1 LPKCRKIL
9 LNKKIMLRPKL
20 DSIKER
26 SHKLINKDNS
36 LFLKNKSRKAN
47 GKCKK
52 IVLIKSFKNLNSFTR
67 NKKVRIKD

>member
-1 LPKCRKIL
+1 MP
-9 LNKKIMLRPKL
+9 RPKL

-26 SHKLINKDNS
+26 SKKLINKDNS
-36 LFLKNKSRKAN
+36 LFLKSKSKKAN

-52 IVLIKSFKNLNSFTR
+52 TVLIKSFKNLNSFTR